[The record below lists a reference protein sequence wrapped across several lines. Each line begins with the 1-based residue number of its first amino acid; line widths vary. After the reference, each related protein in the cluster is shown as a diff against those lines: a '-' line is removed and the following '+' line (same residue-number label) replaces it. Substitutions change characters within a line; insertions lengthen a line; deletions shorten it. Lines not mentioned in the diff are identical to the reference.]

1 MYLPRALASQLY
13 LSLVSTCT
21 PSSSPVLILP
31 AASDADALC
40 ATRILTALL
49 KRDFIPHK
57 IHPVGG
63 YGDLERAG
71 QALIQ
76 PMKYSQGGNGGVV
89 ICLGVGGLVDLGSV
103 LGFESD
109 ESEENS
115 ENDYGGVEIWVFDKR
130 RPWNLGNVFGGIPG
144 LDDGR
149 PVAGVQQG
157 KIGKSYRSG
166 RGGIVVF
173 DDGDIEEELG
183 NEKAAFFALAEM
195 PEIEDAEDESDDSES
210 EVDDAEEALSHT
222 RKRKSDA
229 MDSDSDDSEDEGRP
243 PQRRRSNS
251 VSSAVLQRRL
261 PLIYAGFF
269 NTIAISKT

>member
-1 MYLPRALASQLY
+1 M
-13 LSLVSTCT
+13 
-21 PSSSPVLILP
+21 LILP

-103 LGFESD
+103 LGFEAD
-109 ESEENS
+109 ELEEKS

-149 PVAGVQQG
+149 PVTGVQQG
-157 KIGKSYRSG
+157 KIGKSYRPG

-173 DDGDIEEELG
+173 DDGDIEEELE

-195 PEIEDAEDESDDSES
+195 PEVEDADDEIDDSES
-210 EVDDAEEALSHT
+210 ETEDAEEAMSHT

-229 MDSDSDDSEDEGRP
+229 MDSDSDDSDSEGRP
-243 PQRRRSNS
+243 RQRRRSNS
-251 VSSAVLQRRL
+251 VSPAIPHRSF
-261 PLIYAGFF
+261 PLMHVGFL
-269 NTIAISKT
+269 NSVAITKT